1 MKIKYTF
8 ATGEN
13 TEVDVNDEIGTIIL
27 DSRRQENNLDRKE
40 RYHCFSMES
49 IAKFDDCDDR
59 YPRNET
65 TPLDELLSAEFNSHL
80 NEALEQLSV
89 KQKERLLLLANG
101 YSIREIARRENKDHK
116 TILESIEA
124 ARKKIKKFL

>member
-1 MKIKYTF
+1 MKIKYAF
-8 ATGEN
+8 ATGET
-13 TEVDVNDEIGTIIL
+13 TEVEVNDDVGTIIL
-27 DSRRQENNLDRKE
+27 DSRRMESNSDRKE
-40 RYHCFSMES
+40 RYHCYSLES
-49 IAKFDDCDDR
+49 IAKFDDHDDR
-59 YPRNET
+59 FPRDET

-80 NEALEQLSV
+80 NKALEQLSV

-101 YSIREIARRENKDHK
+101 YSIREIAKRENKDHK